1 MGASSLFENATQ
13 GKLRWRTSQL
23 IDGQWVAGE
32 GESFPIVNPATE
44 EVLCDMAAGSVAQV
58 HEGVESARRAF
69 ETAQWADPALRRAC
83 LHRLADL
90 IERDSL
96 LLGATLTEEI
106 GSPVA
111 NRFNQVD
118 VCVAY
123 LRWFAEAAAVD
134 RTRCLP
140 PLSGMVDTRNLIAM
154 RPVGVVASIL
164 AYNYPLFLLI
174 TKLGAV
180 VAAGCTT
187 VVMPS
192 QQAPLAVLLA
202 GDLMREAGFPK
213 GVVNML
219 TGPAEIGKALTEHPD
234 IAKVSFTG
242 SVGVGRKIMQQAA
255 TGIRGVVLELG
266 GKSAAIMLPGVDFE
280 KYAKRL
286 HTRHIQ
292 HAGQSC
298 SSPTRYLVERSRME
312 EFAAVTRRAYASI
325 PVGNPWRP
333 DVLVGPV
340 ISRAHRDRVED
351 FVDEAVAQGA
361 EVVAGGGRSDEPK
374 GWFVNPAL
382 VATQD
387 ASLRIA
393 REEIF
398 GPVGV
403 LIPYDS
409 VEHAVQIANDSEFGL
424 KAYLFGSAQQ
434 AMSLAPSLRVGT
446 VVINQGAGL
455 RVDVPM
461 GGSKQSGIG
470 REWGE
475 EGIREFLESQHV
487 DCAEVST

>member
-1 MGASSLFENATQ
+1 MVASAAFENVTQ
-13 GKLRWRTSQL
+13 GKVRWITSQL
-23 IDGQWVAGE
+23 IDGHWVPGE
-32 GESFPIVNPATE
+32 GASFPIVNPATE
-44 EVLCDMAAGSVAQV
+44 EVLCDMAAASVAQV
-58 HEGVESARRAF
+58 EEAGASARRTF
-69 ETAQWADPALRRAC
+69 ETAQWADPVFRRTC

-111 NRFNQVD
+111 NIFNQVD
-118 VCVAY
+118 VCVMY
-123 LRWFAEAAAVD
+123 LRWFAEAAIVD
-134 RTRCLP
+134 RTRTLAPLP
-140 PLSGMVDTRNLIAM
+140 GMVDTLNLIAM
-154 RPVGVVASIL
+154 RPVGGVASIL
-164 AYNYPLFLLI
+164 AYSYPRRLLV

-192 QQAPLAVLLA
+192 QQAPLAVMLVGQLIS
-202 GDLMREAGFPK
+202 EAGFPM
-213 GVVNML
+213 GAVNML
-219 TGPAEIGKALTEHPD
+219 AGPAEIGKALTEHRD
-234 IAKVSFTG
+234 ISKISFTG
-242 SVGVGRKIMQQAA
+242 SVEVGKKIMQQAG
-255 TGIRGVVLELG
+255 TGIRGVILELG
-266 GKSAAIMLPGVDFE
+266 GKSAAIMLPGVDFN
-280 KYAKRL
+280 KYALRL

-298 SSPTRYLVERSRME
+298 SSPTRYLVERARMD
-312 EFAAVTRRAYASI
+312 EFAAVTRYTYASI

-333 DVLVGPV
+333 DVLVGPL
-340 ISRAHRDRVED
+340 ISRAHRNRVEN
-351 FVDEAVAQGA
+351 FVKEAVAQGA
-361 EVVAGGGRSDEPK
+361 EVVAGGGKSNEPR
-374 GWFVNPAL
+374 GWFGNPTL

-387 ASLRIA
+387 TSLRIA

-398 GPVGV
+398 GPIGV

-409 VEHAVQIANDSEFGL
+409 VDHAVQIANDSELGL
-424 KAYLFGSAQQ
+424 KAYLFGSACE
-434 AMSLAPSLRVGT
+434 ATALAPRLRVGT

-461 GGSKQSGIG
+461 GGFKQSGIG

-487 DCAEVST
+487 DCGEAST